1 MVIVMER
8 TPMWMKFNFKV
19 IDSTSFTCTI
29 LSESCS
35 FATHCTQWQKQ
46 VRSQKYTCR
55 NVFISQSFNNDA
67 SHNVSNFCPEH
78 RIHQKLENTP
88 HWPRISYPPLLL
100 HVLTNKIYYQSFILS
115 LCRRQCRRKRGEEE
129 FRFVNDYTILCIFPW
144 RSLSTVHIL
153 YISCL
158 TNHAHKN
165 SSYNL
170 VTTTTGLAYNGDY
183 LQCKHRG
190 HTHYTQFR
198 PEWWRAHYCRVE
210 NNCRILN
217 IMEVQYLSSFY
228 LL

>member
-1 MVIVMER
+1 MV
-8 TPMWMKFNFKV
+8 TW
-19 IDSTSFTCTI
+19 TI
-29 LSESCS
+29 LSEELQYGDTLHPL
-35 FATHCTQWQKQ
+35 FWQKQ
-46 VRSQKYTCR
+46 DRSHQYTCR
-55 NVFISQSFNNDA
+55 NVFISQCFNNDA

-78 RIHQKLENTP
+78 RIHQKLEKTP
-88 HWPRISYPPLLL
+88 HWPRVNYPPLLWL
-100 HVLTNKIYYQSFILS
+100 LNEIYYQSFILS
-115 LCRRQCRRKRGEEE
+115 LCFRRKCRRKSEEEE

-190 HTHYTQFR
+190 LAHYTQFR

-210 NNCRILN
+210 NNCRIFN

-228 LL
+228 HL